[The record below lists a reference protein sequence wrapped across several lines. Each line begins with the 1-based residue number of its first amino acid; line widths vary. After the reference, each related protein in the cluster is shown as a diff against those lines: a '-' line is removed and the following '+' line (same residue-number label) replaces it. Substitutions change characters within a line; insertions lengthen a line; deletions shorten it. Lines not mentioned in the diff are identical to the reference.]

1 MLTTEWVIR
10 IAYMEKG
17 TKIGNG
23 DSDEHKQTAEHST
36 SVEKTMR
43 SFTFK
48 CSEEHAGE
56 MKY

>member
-1 MLTTEWVIR
+1 
-10 IAYMEKG
+10 MEKG